1 MDRLIRIGINV
12 AGAASA
18 AFFAR
23 ASVLFYLHTHRLI
36 GGLFIIEQAWFIV
49 AFLIRRPGRE
59 VSHSPA
65 SWLVAYGGTFGGLL
79 LRPEGAR
86 LPGAVSAGFALQ
98 LAGVL
103 LALVALAFL
112 GRSFGLVAADRGVR
126 TSGPYR
132 IVRHP
137 VYVSYLLIQSGY
149 VLQAMSLRNLLVL
162 AAATACNVARIAA
175 EERVLSRDSAYR
187 AYRQRV
193 RWRAIPHLW

>member
-18 AFFAR
+18 VYFAR
-23 ASVLFYLHTHRLI
+23 ASVLFYLHTGSLI

-79 LRPEGAR
+79 LRPEGDH

-126 TSGPYR
+126 TGGPYR

-149 VLQAMSLRNLLVL
+149 VLQAISLRNVL
-162 AAATACNVARIAA
+162 ILAVTTACNIARIAA
-175 EERVLSRDSAYR
+175 EERVLSRDGDYQ

-193 RWRAIPHLW
+193 RWRAIPYLW